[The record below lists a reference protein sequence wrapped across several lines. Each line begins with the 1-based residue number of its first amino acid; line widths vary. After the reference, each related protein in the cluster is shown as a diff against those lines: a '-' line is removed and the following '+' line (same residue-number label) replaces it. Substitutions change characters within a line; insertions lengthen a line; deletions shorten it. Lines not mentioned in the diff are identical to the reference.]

1 MTELALPQIDRT
13 TVSKK
18 SLIVSQLKKFT
29 NEENVLSENEEIKP
43 YETDGLAAYKQTP
56 LAVVLPENTKEVS
69 EILKFCNEE
78 NIKVIPRGAGT
89 GLSGGALPL
98 QDAILLGLGKF
109 NKILEIDF
117 DNKCVRF
124 SAYIMSNEEQATD
137 QVEKDQDSVITMK
150 QLLEAGVHFGHQSS
164 QWNPAMKEYI
174 YGSRNGIHIIDLQK
188 TLKSFLVAYD
198 FVRDL
203 TSTGK
208 DILFVGTKKQAQ
220 EIIGE
225 EAIKCD
231 MPFVNSRWLGGTL
244 TNFNTIRSRVDYMLQ
259 LKRLKDEGEF
269 ENLPKKEQISLNRE
283 LAKLEYLLNG
293 IVNMKKMPSAL
304 FVVDTKKEDIAIK
317 EAKKIGIPIVGVVDT
332 NSNPND
338 ADYIIPSNDD
348 AIRAVKLCVEKIAA
362 AINEGRLIYSQKVN
376 SGQLQPEEDSLDGP
390 IVERKAFVFKT
401 NTAENE
407 QEAVVYSED
416 NPEEKV

>member
-1 MTELALPQIDRT
+1 
-13 TVSKK
+13 
-18 SLIVSQLKKFT
+18 
-29 NEENVLSENEEIKP
+29 
-43 YETDGLAAYKQTP
+43 
-56 LAVVLPENTKEVS
+56 
-69 EILKFCNEE
+69 
-78 NIKVIPRGAGT
+78 
-89 GLSGGALPL
+89 
-98 QDAILLGLGKF
+98 
-109 NKILEIDF
+109 
-117 DNKCVRF
+117 
-124 SAYIMSNEEQATD
+124 MSNEEQRTD

-283 LAKLEYLLNG
+283 LAKLEYEVYGISRSEPKDDYSFNFIKCDISNSDSVKEIFAKFRRDKNVYALINVAGVASMNLL
-293 IVNMKKMPSAL
+293 IS
-304 FVVDTKKEDIAIK
+304 T
-317 EAKKIGIPIVGVVDT
+317 
-332 NSNPND
+332 
-338 ADYIIPSNDD
+338 
-348 AIRAVKLCVEKIAA
+348 
-362 AINEGRLIYSQKVN
+362 
-376 SGQLQPEEDSLDGP
+376 PEET
-390 IVERKAFVFKT
+390 IRKIINLKLF
-401 NTAENE
+401 
-407 QEAVVYSED
+407 
-416 NPEEKV
+416 

>member
-1 MTELALPQIDRT
+1 
-13 TVSKK
+13 
-18 SLIVSQLKKFT
+18 
-29 NEENVLSENEEIKP
+29 
-43 YETDGLAAYKQTP
+43 
-56 LAVVLPENTKEVS
+56 
-69 EILKFCNEE
+69 
-78 NIKVIPRGAGT
+78 
-89 GLSGGALPL
+89 
-98 QDAILLGLGKF
+98 
-109 NKILEIDF
+109 
-117 DNKCVRF
+117 
-124 SAYIMSNEEQATD
+124 MSNEEK
-137 QVEKDQDSVITMK
+137 VEKPIEKEQDTVITMK

-164 QWNPAMKEYI
+164 QWNPAMKDYI

-203 TSTGK
+203 TATGK

-244 TNFNTIRSRVDYMLQ
+244 TNFNTIRSRVEYMLQ
-259 LKRLKDEGEF
+259 LKRLKEEGEF

-293 IVNMKKMPSAL
+293 IVNMRKMPAAL

-317 EAKKIGIPIVGVVDT
+317 EARKLGIPIVGVVDT
-332 NSNPND
+332 NSNPSD
-338 ADYIIPSNDD
+338 ADFIIPSNDD

-362 AINEGRLIYSQKVN
+362 ATNEGRLIYSQKIN
-376 SGQLQPEEDSLDGP
+376 SGQIQAKEDSQDGV

-401 NTAENE
+401 NTPENE
-407 QEAVVYSED
+407 QESVVYSED
-416 NPEEKV
+416 KAEEKV

>member
-1 MTELALPQIDRT
+1 
-13 TVSKK
+13 
-18 SLIVSQLKKFT
+18 
-29 NEENVLSENEEIKP
+29 
-43 YETDGLAAYKQTP
+43 
-56 LAVVLPENTKEVS
+56 
-69 EILKFCNEE
+69 
-78 NIKVIPRGAGT
+78 
-89 GLSGGALPL
+89 
-98 QDAILLGLGKF
+98 
-109 NKILEIDF
+109 
-117 DNKCVRF
+117 
-124 SAYIMSNEEQATD
+124 MSNEEK
-137 QVEKDQDSVITMK
+137 VEKPIEKEQDTVITMK

-164 QWNPAMKEYI
+164 QWNPAMKDYI

-203 TSTGK
+203 TATGK

-244 TNFNTIRSRVDYMLQ
+244 TNFNTIRSRVEYMLQ
-259 LKRLKDEGEF
+259 LKRLKEDGEF

-293 IVNMKKMPSAL
+293 IVNMRKMPAAL

-317 EAKKIGIPIVGVVDT
+317 EARKLGIPIVGVVDT
-332 NSNPND
+332 NSNPSD
-338 ADYIIPSNDD
+338 ADFIIPSNDD
-348 AIRAVKLCVEKIAA
+348 AIRAVKLCVEKMAA
-362 AINEGRLIYSQKVN
+362 ATNEGRLIYSQKIN
-376 SGQLQPEEDSLDGP
+376 SGQIQPEEDSQDGV

-401 NTAENE
+401 TSPENE
-407 QEAVVYSED
+407 QESVVYSED
-416 NPEEKV
+416 KAEEKV

>member
-1 MTELALPQIDRT
+1 
-13 TVSKK
+13 
-18 SLIVSQLKKFT
+18 
-29 NEENVLSENEEIKP
+29 
-43 YETDGLAAYKQTP
+43 
-56 LAVVLPENTKEVS
+56 
-69 EILKFCNEE
+69 
-78 NIKVIPRGAGT
+78 
-89 GLSGGALPL
+89 
-98 QDAILLGLGKF
+98 
-109 NKILEIDF
+109 
-117 DNKCVRF
+117 
-124 SAYIMSNEEQATD
+124 MSNEEK
-137 QVEKDQDSVITMK
+137 VEKPIEKEQDTVITMK

-164 QWNPAMKEYI
+164 QWNPAMKDYI

-203 TSTGK
+203 TATGK

-244 TNFNTIRSRVDYMLQ
+244 TNFNTIRSRVEYMLQ
-259 LKRLKDEGEF
+259 LKRLKEDGEF

-293 IVNMKKMPSAL
+293 IVNMRKMPAAL

-317 EAKKIGIPIVGVVDT
+317 EARKLGIPIVGVVDT
-332 NSNPND
+332 NSNPSD
-338 ADYIIPSNDD
+338 ADFIIPSNDD
-348 AIRAVKLCVEKIAA
+348 AIRAVKLCVEKMAA
-362 AINEGRLIYSQKVN
+362 ATNEGRLIYSQKIN
-376 SGQLQPEEDSLDGP
+376 SGQIQPEEDSQDGV

-401 NTAENE
+401 NTPENE
-407 QEAVVYSED
+407 QESVVYSED
-416 NPEEKV
+416 KAEEKV

>member
-1 MTELALPQIDRT
+1 
-13 TVSKK
+13 
-18 SLIVSQLKKFT
+18 
-29 NEENVLSENEEIKP
+29 
-43 YETDGLAAYKQTP
+43 
-56 LAVVLPENTKEVS
+56 
-69 EILKFCNEE
+69 
-78 NIKVIPRGAGT
+78 
-89 GLSGGALPL
+89 
-98 QDAILLGLGKF
+98 
-109 NKILEIDF
+109 
-117 DNKCVRF
+117 
-124 SAYIMSNEEQATD
+124 MSNEEHNTEKI
-137 QVEKDQDSVITMK
+137 EKDQDSVITMK

-174 YGSRNGIHIIDLQK
+174 YGARNGIHIIDLQK
-188 TLKSFLVAYD
+188 TLKSFLIAYD

-283 LAKLEYLLNG
+283 LSKLEYLLNG
-293 IVNMKKMPSAL
+293 IVNMRKMPSAL

-317 EAKKIGIPIVGVVDT
+317 EARKIGIPIVGVVDT
-332 NSNPND
+332 NSNPSD
-338 ADYIIPSNDD
+338 ADYVIPSNDD

-362 AINEGRLIYSQKVN
+362 AITEGKLIYSQKVN
-376 SGQLQPEEDSLDGP
+376 SGQVQPEEDSQDGP

-407 QEAVVYSED
+407 QESVVYSED
-416 NPEEKV
+416 KIEEKV

>member
-1 MTELALPQIDRT
+1 M
-13 TVSKK
+13 S
-18 SLIVSQLKKFT
+18 
-29 NEENVLSENEEIKP
+29 
-43 YETDGLAAYKQTP
+43 
-56 LAVVLPENTKEVS
+56 
-69 EILKFCNEE
+69 NEE
-78 NIKVIPRGAGT
+78 NIEKPI
-89 GLSGGALPL
+89 
-98 QDAILLGLGKF
+98 
-109 NKILEIDF
+109 
-117 DNKCVRF
+117 
-124 SAYIMSNEEQATD
+124 
-137 QVEKDQDSVITMK
+137 EKDQDTVITMK

-164 QWNPAMKEYI
+164 QWNPAMKDYI

-188 TLKSFLVAYD
+188 TLKSFLIAYD

-244 TNFNTIRSRVDYMLQ
+244 TNFNTIRSRVEYMLQ
-259 LKRLKDEGEF
+259 LKRLKEDGEF

-293 IVNMKKMPSAL
+293 IVNMRKMPAAL

-317 EAKKIGIPIVGVVDT
+317 EARKLGIPIVGVVDT
-332 NSNPND
+332 NSNPSD
-338 ADYIIPSNDD
+338 ADFVIPSNDD
-348 AIRAVKLCVEKIAA
+348 AIRAVKLCVEKMASA
-362 AINEGRLIYSQKVN
+362 TNEGRLIYSQKVN
-376 SGQLQPEEDSLDGP
+376 SGQIQPEEDSQDGV

-401 NTAENE
+401 NTPENE
-407 QEAVVYSED
+407 QESVVYSED
-416 NPEEKV
+416 KTEEKV